1 MPTALLLELEPAPND
16 RKIIMTLKQN
26 ALLQT
31 TGLIAGIITISLC
44 TNLII
49 TYFSVDILVYAG
61 SATIMGLLIYT
72 IYSVVLS
79 RLEYAESLKKLS
91 NIGQ

>member
-1 MPTALLLELEPAPND
+1 
-16 RKIIMTLKQN
+16 MTLKQN

-31 TGLIAGIITISLC
+31 MGLIAGMIILSSC

-49 TYFSVDILVYAG
+49 TYFSVDTIVYAG
-61 SATIMGLLIYT
+61 SAAIMGLLIYT

-79 RLEYAESLKKLS
+79 RLEYTESLKKLS
-91 NIGQ
+91 NIG